1 LYLPLSQSGFQK
13 ARPGNDAI
21 YSHPVIERL
30 ASRVYLL
37 PLPHAP
43 GICSPIPLS
52 FSTTSS
58 KVLAASGGAP
68 HVRSRLEPALTIPER
83 SSLGDWQRTLNHTKL
98 GRIMPS
104 LTPSSPLPMRSARTP
119 AERMRLFR
127 RRRKFRR
134 QVVKVEV
141 DPGEVEALIDRGYL
155 PPKDRDDLEVL
166 AAAVTAF
173 FSDALIT
180 P

>member
-1 LYLPLSQSGFQK
+1 
-13 ARPGNDAI
+13 
-21 YSHPVIERL
+21 
-30 ASRVYLL
+30 
-37 PLPHAP
+37 
-43 GICSPIPLS
+43 
-52 FSTTSS
+52 
-58 KVLAASGGAP
+58 
-68 HVRSRLEPALTIPER
+68 
-83 SSLGDWQRTLNHTKL
+83 
-98 GRIMPS
+98 MPS

-119 AERMRLFR
+119 AERM
-127 RRRKFRR
+127 RKFRR